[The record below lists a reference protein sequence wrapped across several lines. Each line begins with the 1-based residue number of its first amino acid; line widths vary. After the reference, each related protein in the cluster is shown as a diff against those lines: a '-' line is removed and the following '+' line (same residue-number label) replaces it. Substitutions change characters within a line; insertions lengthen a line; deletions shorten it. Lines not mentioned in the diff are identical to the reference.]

1 MNKHTN
7 VFYIKQLAKIGGVE
21 TFIYEIARKYNWD
34 VVLYYDRASQN
45 QIDRIIRNIPCI
57 PYIGQQIEC
66 ERIFVNN
73 DTTILST
80 TKFKDVVQMIHGMY
94 KSLEIEPNL
103 DSRITKRIAVS
114 QAAADEYFELTGIM
128 PEVFRNP
135 ITITDDEKSPVLYLI
150 SATRLSSEKG
160 GGRML
165 QLAHQLI
172 KEKVRFIWLIFT
184 NDEVYDFPG
193 YAVKLKPTLDI
204 RPYIASI
211 RGRGYGVQLSDSEGD
226 PYFPKEC
233 MGLGVPVIV
242 TPVPSIKEQGIIDG
256 VNGYYVPFDMK
267 DIDIDKIVNNIP
279 SFEPYILEDEWND
292 LLIHKSTKYKEE
304 MNMKFKVRAL
314 PTFKEYGLAPKELGK
329 DNIPEPGYEFKVD
342 KVRLDVLTGNNSY
355 GVAFVELVEEIKETK
370 EDTKP
375 EETKTKKNSKKK

>member
-1 MNKHTN
+1 
-7 VFYIKQLAKIGGVE
+7 
-21 TFIYEIARKYNWD
+21 
-34 VVLYYDRASQN
+34 
-45 QIDRIIRNIPCI
+45 
-57 PYIGQQIEC
+57 
-66 ERIFVNN
+66 
-73 DTTILST
+73 
-80 TKFKDVVQMIHGMY
+80 
-94 KSLEIEPNL
+94 
-103 DSRITKRIAVS
+103 
-114 QAAADEYFELTGIM
+114 
-128 PEVFRNP
+128 
-135 ITITDDEKSPVLYLI
+135 
-150 SATRLSSEKG
+150 
-160 GGRML
+160 
-165 QLAHQLI
+165 
-172 KEKVRFIWLIFT
+172 
-184 NDEVYDFPG
+184 
-193 YAVKLKPTLDI
+193 
-204 RPYIASI
+204 
-211 RGRGYGVQLSDSEGD
+211 
-226 PYFPKEC
+226 